1 MKIRGNNT
9 SITKHFIIR
18 VNQRMSMNITTFIEM
33 FNTQEIHS
41 NIIFSGKYKASDKK
55 IKHILIKYGN
65 EYYIII
71 QKGKSFT
78 TLLSRDIYQKQ
89 SWGLNLSP
97 FIHKMNKAINNKKA
111 NESVELLIEDIP
123 IIDTPVAID
132 IINKSKIDSNIKYHL
147 ANSILS
153 ISKFDTRYPNG
164 QIQNGALI
172 ELLSLTPNRAYLA
185 YIPSILN
192 RFNKDRKSILLI
204 TKEIISLLNISESDS
219 QIILNNIKHRKKL
232 I

>member
-41 NIIFSGKYKASDKK
+41 NVIFSGKYKASDKK
-55 IKHILIKYGN
+55 IKHILIKYGK

-71 QKGKSFT
+71 QKGNSFT

-111 NESVELLIEDIP
+111 NESVELLIVDKP

-132 IINKSKIDSNIKYHL
+132 TINKSKIDTNIKYHL

-153 ISKFDTRYPNG
+153 ISKFNTRHPNG
-164 QIQNGALI
+164 QIQNAALI
-172 ELLSLTPNRAYLA
+172 DMLSLTNKGNLA

-232 I
+232 V